1 MTNAPARSVALT
13 NQPANP
19 DWDELAEFV
28 RDDDC
33 TTGVITPLS
42 TFNFR
47 HVLRLTPPN
56 WQLGTVSVSG
66 RFSAQCT
73 QLPGYLAGVG
83 HVNDSYQ
90 KFLCMLCMCRSITA
104 TTPAPSIVC

>member
-1 MTNAPARSVALT
+1 MSDTVSLNYFPACLYGKRACSQCCT
-13 NQPANP
+13 HYQPANP

-47 HVLRLTPPN
+47 NVLRLTPPN
-56 WQLGTVSVSG
+56 WQLGTV
-66 RFSAQCT
+66 
-73 QLPGYLAGVG
+73 
-83 HVNDSYQ
+83 
-90 KFLCMLCMCRSITA
+90 
-104 TTPAPSIVC
+104 